1 MRPTRLQ
8 HGMVAGACM
17 ALAMATCLTGCTDGG
32 KTIATCR
39 EGAWRISL
47 EQRTDS
53 LHALLLYVEGELTD
67 SFRLPW
73 PVYRLECGDL
83 TGDGIPEVCVGVVK
97 PTRYHPTPARR
108 LFIFHLFDGRYL
120 RPLWLGSRVGRPLR
134 DFQVCRDS
142 VPACIHTVE
151 SASDHTDIRCEYFW
165 RGFGL
170 QFRRY
175 LSP

>member
-1 MRPTRLQ
+1 MKTAVTLAIVLIALLT
-8 HGMVAGACM
+8 MACSDKDADM
-17 ALAMATCLTGCTDGG
+17 QTYSEGC
-32 KTIATCR
+32 
-39 EGAWRISL
+39 WRISL
-47 EQRTDS
+47 ARHPDTLYTLRLDMRETCVDS
-53 LHALLLYVEGELTD
+53 LT
-67 SFRLPW
+67 LPW
-73 PVYRLECGDL
+73 PVYRFDCGDI
-83 TGDGIPEVCVGVVK
+83 TGDGIPEVSIGVVK

-134 DFQVCRDS
+134 DFHVCRDS